1 MKTVFPWVGG
11 LGILAMLFASARA
24 EDWVKIAAESDEP
37 AFGMRIEMVV
47 PGSQAESIG
56 LKPGD
61 TIYQMGDHA
70 MRGFVVRSRAGEETL
85 FFCRGGKKG
94 SAQVRAGKIGV
105 SYVESFRP
113 QLAYL
118 RGEIGRKDP
127 RWDGKAVESLALL
140 PVDPA
145 GSLKAWEEASGLGY
159 PKDEL
164 DTFVRN
170 LAAWRLSRP
179 FSARTTYEAVDA
191 EFKIMPRLYAAFLE
205 DLAYASGQID
215 LLKKLRDADSDSS
228 TVSSSLL
235 EFWAK
240 IGAKPTP
247 ERNLLDLAKQRR
259 GKNLLPE
266 LTILPED
273 RIAGAKERVE
283 LLKAGGI
290 FSAPPD
296 RINTTRV
303 KLPDATKDCHFVLVF
318 ELHDAIFS
326 DTAVSRARLGL
337 YAGRAGKRL
346 DQPVLAELT
355 VSANPYAGTLLSA
368 RGGQDGSLHQH
379 LLPGRTIPAK
389 DPAKAG
395 DPGRTSGA
403 FRIDLIRLDGEAAT
417 YCDGVPYCH
426 LPFDQAVDN
435 FELQW
440 LVSGITADVSA
451 FEAWAINP
459 EKPINNP

>member
-1 MKTVFPWVGG
+1 MKKGFRWIVGV
-11 LGILAMLFASARA
+11 GILAMLVAPVCG
-24 EDWVKIAAESDEP
+24 EDWVKLAAETDEP
-37 AFGMRIEMVV
+37 AFGMRIEAVV

-94 SAQVRAGKIGV
+94 SAQVRAGKIGIH
-105 SYVESFRP
+105 YVESFRP

-127 RWDGKAVESLALL
+127 RWDAKAVASLALL
-140 PVDPA
+140 PADPA
-145 GSLKAWEEASGLGY
+145 AALKTWQETSGLGY
-159 PKDEL
+159 PDDEL
-164 DTFVRN
+164 DVFVRN
-170 LAAWRLSRP
+170 LAAWKLGKP
-179 FSARTTYEAVDA
+179 FSARKAYEAVDA

-205 DLAYASGQID
+205 DMAYASGQID
-215 LLKKLRDADSDSS
+215 VLRKLREADPDSS
-228 TVSSSLL
+228 TLSSSLAD
-235 EFWAK
+235 FWEEIA
-240 IGAKPTP
+240 ARPTA

-259 GKNLLPE
+259 GADLLPE
-266 LTILPED
+266 LAVLPED
-273 RIAGAKERVE
+273 KLAGAKERIE
-283 LLKAGGI
+283 NLKAKGT

-303 KLPDATKDCHFVLVF
+303 KLPDTTKDCHFVLVF
-318 ELHDAIFS
+318 ELHDAVFS
-326 DTAVSRARLGL
+326 ETALSRARLGL

-379 LLPGRTIPAK
+379 LLPGRNIPVK
-389 DPAKAG
+389 DAG
-395 DPGRTSGA
+395 KEGERGKTSGA
-403 FRIDLIRLDGEAAT
+403 FRIDLIRLDGEAAV

-426 LPFDQAVDN
+426 LPIDRTVDN

-440 LVSGITADVSA
+440 LVSGISA
-451 FEAWAINP
+451 RISSFEAWSLQSETPLENP
-459 EKPINNP
+459 